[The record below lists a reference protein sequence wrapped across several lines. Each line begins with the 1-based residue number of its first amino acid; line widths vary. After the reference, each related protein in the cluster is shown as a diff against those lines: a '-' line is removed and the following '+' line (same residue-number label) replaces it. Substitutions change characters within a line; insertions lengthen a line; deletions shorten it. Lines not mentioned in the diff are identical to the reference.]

1 MEAGAQ
7 ASVLA
12 FALVAKPS
20 KQESSRHAHPP
31 KRQHARLPL
40 AAKLD
45 DHLQAAQLLLVW
57 LQGIEDAEVQFSSVC
72 CAYANADDGSSRKRT
87 TCIKGHTQHQAVQ
100 QGAKQPHLSR
110 RASRA
115 AGGGVHKVL
124 LAQPLQRPWQLRYG
138 HHAGLL

>member
-1 MEAGAQ
+1 MPTHRRGSMRGFRWPRGWMITFKPPSSSSFGCRGLKMQRCSLAQ
-7 ASVLA
+7 SVVPMPMPTMA
-12 FALVAKPS
+12 V
-20 KQESSRHAHPP
+20 
-31 KRQHARLPL
+31 
-40 AAKLD
+40 
-45 DHLQAAQLLLVW
+45 V
-57 LQGIEDAEVQFSSVC
+57 V
-72 CAYANADDGSSRKRT
+72 KRT

-100 QGAKQPHLSR
+100 RGAKQPHLSR